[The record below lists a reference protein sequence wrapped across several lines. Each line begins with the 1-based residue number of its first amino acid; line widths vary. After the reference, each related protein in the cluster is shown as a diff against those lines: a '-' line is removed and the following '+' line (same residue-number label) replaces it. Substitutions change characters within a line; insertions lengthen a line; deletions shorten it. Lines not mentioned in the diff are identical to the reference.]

1 MRPEALAAWL
11 LSHPVATVLGLVT
24 SLLLMG
30 LTIRFLRHRRMI
42 RPESSLPD
50 GGKRIGAWRLLG
62 PLGQG
67 GMSEIF
73 LACRE
78 GEAQTVA
85 LKMPPEEVAG
95 DPEFKAR
102 FRREIELCARLSHPG
117 IVRVLDS
124 GESEDGRP
132 YLVTELVE
140 GQTLRSLV
148 QPGGLE
154 AGRAREIFLQ
164 VLEAMVYAH
173 SQGVLHRN
181 LKPDN
186 IVLRPDGSIKL
197 IDFGLARPPDDSA
210 DITGSGKSLGTPAYM
225 PPEQILGTAMES
237 SDQYAIGVTLYEL
250 LAGRRPFE
258 AHDVR
263 TQMFQ
268 NLNLPPS
275 PIDGCPEPLNE
286 LVLKM
291 MAKDPSDRFES
302 LDACR
307 RALFDSVRKSED

>member
-1 MRPEALAAWL
+1 MRPEALAAWFV
-11 LSHPVATVLGLVT
+11 SHPVATGLSIFL
-24 SLLLMG
+24 SLALII
-30 LTIRFLRHRRMI
+30 LTIRHLRAMRKPR
-42 RPESSLPD
+42 LPAHT
-50 GGKRIGAWRLLG
+50 GGKWIGSWRILG
-62 PLGQG
+62 PLGHG

-73 LACRE
+73 QAIRD
-78 GEAQTVA
+78 GESVTVS
-85 LKMPPEEVAG
+85 LKMPPEDAAA

-102 FRREIELCARLSHPG
+102 FRREIDLCARLHHPG

-124 GESEDGRP
+124 GETEDGRP

-140 GQTLRSLV
+140 GQTLRALV
-148 QPGGLE
+148 QPGGIE
-154 AGRAREIFLQ
+154 VERARAIFLL

-275 PIDGCPEPLNE
+275 PIEGCPEPLNA

-291 MAKDPSDRFES
+291 MEKDPSDRFES
-302 LDACR
+302 LAACHK
-307 RALFDSVRKSED
+307 ALSEMGKTG